1 MGTVRRGGQSLI
13 FFWHPCEIVHKYFVY
28 NIFSTTDR
36 DDRKSHGGMFLE
48 VPKRMRSIRFST
60 ERYIPEL
67 LSLHKSKQKMF
78 GIYLFISGQEIIFA
92 VLIALLLFGS
102 KEIPKLARTF
112 GKGMKEFR
120 KATEDIKKEFE
131 SSTPEIAEDFK
142 EIKKN
147 LTKDA
152 DEIKRNLTKDA
163 NDIAK
168 GVKKNM
174 DID

>member
-1 MGTVRRGGQSLI
+1 
-13 FFWHPCEIVHKYFVY
+13 
-28 NIFSTTDR
+28 
-36 DDRKSHGGMFLE
+36 
-48 VPKRMRSIRFST
+48 
-60 ERYIPEL
+60 
-67 LSLHKSKQKMF
+67 MF

-131 SSTPEIAEDFK
+131 SSTPEITEDFK
-142 EIKKN
+142 AIKKN

-174 DID
+174 DLD